1 MKKHS
6 KHHIIPRSRGGAN
19 LEENIDVVRSDWHRR
34 FHELFS
40 NELPHEQIRSL
51 LEWNSKVIQHPTLE
65 QILELTEG
73 LIQERRFYIKKCIR
87 GRLNGKKLR
96 SKRRI

>member
-1 MKKHS
+1 MKKQHS

-19 LEENIDVVRSDWHRR
+19 NEDNIDIVRNDWHRR

-40 NELPHEQIRSL
+40 NELPHEQVLSI
-51 LEWNSKVIQHPTLE
+51 LEWNSKVIDHASFE
-65 QILELTEG
+65 EILT
-73 LIQERRFYIKKCIR
+73 ITQEIVDSRRFYLRKAFN
-87 GRLNGKKLR
+87 RLNGKKLR